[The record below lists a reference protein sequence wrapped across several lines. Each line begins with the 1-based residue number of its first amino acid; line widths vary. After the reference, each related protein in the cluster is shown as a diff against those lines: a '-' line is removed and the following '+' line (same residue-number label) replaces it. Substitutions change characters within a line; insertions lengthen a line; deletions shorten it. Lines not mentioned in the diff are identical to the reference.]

1 MSDELNEIQQITH
14 EYRKSLAA
22 YEARTG
28 RAPQSVDHRGS
39 GEEKQKFDRMDADL
53 TAIELRAQ
61 DAAEMKA
68 LRERLAKLEA
78 EPVLQSRANAPVCR
92 PATGRDSEAYA
103 RGWLKYITT
112 GDMAEMRAATD
123 IALTTSGAGVPT
135 DMERRIIEK
144 MQQAG
149 VIRSLARVNSIDSK
163 RTITVE
169 GALPATNLIGEAASV
184 TQDEITFGTAISVV
198 PYKYATRLTLS
209 QEFIEDAIGSGGIGT
224 GLQYCA
230 DKCGMSIALKQEEA
244 FTVGTGSSQP
254 EGCMGSSMN
263 TKLANLSQ
271 VTDLAGNAIT
281 TVTADNIIDTYHLVP
296 PEYRTGPRFSWVF
309 HDTFL
314 KTARKLKTTYVTTGT
329 PSNTYAPAQEYI
341 WTPGTDAANSMVGGV
356 PGTLYGVPYR
366 IAKYAPTATANNNV
380 FALIGNF
387 EYFEIFDRTG
397 VTSLIDPYS
406 ESATHQVNL
415 IVYTRTDS
423 RIMLANAFA
432 AITC

>member
-1 MSDELNEIQQITH
+1 MSDELNDLQQITH

-28 RAPQSVDHRGS
+28 RAPQTVDHRGS
-39 GEEKQKFDRMDADL
+39 GEEREKFAKMDGDL

-78 EPVLQSRANAPVCR
+78 EPVLQSRAGALVSR
-92 PATGRDSEAYA
+92 PSMGRDSEAYA

-112 GDMAEMRAATD
+112 GDMTEMRAATD

-135 DMERRIIEK
+135 DMERRIVEK

-149 VIRSLARVNSIDSK
+149 VIRSLARVNNIDSK

-169 GALPATNLIGEAASV
+169 GALPATNLIGEASSV
-184 TQDEITFGTAISVV
+184 TQDEVTFGTAISVV

-244 FTVGTGSSQP
+244 FTIGSGSSQP

-263 TKLANLSQ
+263 TKLAALSQ
-271 VTDLAGNAIT
+271 VTDLGGSAIT
-281 TVTADNIIDTYHLVP
+281 TVTADNIIDTYHLVS
-296 PEYRTGPRFSWVF
+296 PEYRTGARFSWVF

-314 KTARKLKTTYVTTGT
+314 KTARKLKNTGT
-329 PSNTYAPAQEYI
+329 TTTSGAFPTDYI
-341 WTPGTDAANSMVGGV
+341 WTAANSTADTLVGGA
-356 PGTLYGVPYR
+356 PGLLYGVPYR

>member
-28 RAPQSVDHRGS
+28 RAPQTVDTRGS

-53 TAIELRAQ
+53 TSIEMRAQ

-68 LRERLAKLEA
+68 LRERIAKLEA
-78 EPVLQSRANAPVCR
+78 EPVLATR
-92 PATGRDSEAYA
+92 ATGVRPSRGNDSDAYA
-103 RGWLKYITT
+103 RGWLRYVTT
-112 GDMAEMRAATD
+112 GDMSEMRAATD
-123 IALTTSGAGVPT
+123 IALSTSGAGVPT

-163 RTITVE
+163 RKITVE
-169 GALPATNLIGEAASV
+169 GALPATSLIGEAASV
-184 TQDEITFGTAISVV
+184 TQDEVTFGTAIDVV

-224 GLQYCA
+224 GLAYCA

-244 FTVGTGSSQP
+244 FTIGSGSSQP

-263 TKLANLSQ
+263 TKLAAISQ
-271 VTDLAGNAIT
+271 VTDLGGAAIT
-281 TVTADNIIDTYHLVP
+281 SVTADNIIDTYHLVP
-296 PEYRTGPRFSWVF
+296 PEYRMGPKFSWVF

-314 KTARKLKTTYVTTGT
+314 KVARKLKNTGT
-329 PSNTYAPAQEYI
+329 TTTSGAYPTDYI
-341 WTPGTDAANSMVGGV
+341 WTAGTDSSNSLVGGA
-356 PGTLYGVPYR
+356 PGLLYGTPYR
-366 IAKYAPTATANNNV
+366 IAKYAPTSTTNNNV

-387 EYFEIFDRTG
+387 DYFEIFDRTG
-397 VTSLIDPYS
+397 VTSLVDPYS

-423 RIMLANAFA
+423 HIMLANAFA

>member
-1 MSDELNEIQQITH
+1 MSDELNELQSITH
-14 EYRKSLAA
+14 QYRKSLDA

-28 RAPQSVDHRGS
+28 RAPQTVDTRGS
-39 GEEKQKFDRMDADL
+39 GEEREKFARMDDDL

-61 DAAEMKA
+61 EAAELKS
-68 LRERLAKLEA
+68 LRERLSKLES
-78 EPVLQSRANAPVCR
+78 EPTLKSRANIGNPAKGDARSSEKYARAWLNYV
-92 PATGRDSEAYA
+92 ATGND
-103 RGWLKYITT
+103 
-112 GDMAEMRAATD
+112 AELRAATD
-123 IALTTSGAGVPT
+123 IALTTTNAGVPT

-149 VIRSLARVNSIDSK
+149 VIRSLARVSSIDSK

-169 GALPATNLIGEAASV
+169 GALPATNLIGEASGV
-184 TQDEITFGTAISVV
+184 TQDEITFDTAISVV
-198 PYKYATRLTLS
+198 PYKYATRLTIS

-224 GLQYCA
+224 GLAYCA

-244 FTVGTGSSQP
+244 FTIGTGSSQP
-254 EGCMGSSMN
+254 EGCMGSSMQS
-263 TKLANLSQ
+263 KLSGLSQ
-271 VTDLAGNAIT
+271 VVDLGT
-281 TVTADNIIDTYHLVP
+281 TAFTNITADNIIDTYHLVP
-296 PEYRTGPRFSWVF
+296 PEYRFGPRFSWVM
-309 HDTFL
+309 HDQLL
-314 KTARKLKTTYVTTGT
+314 KHVRKLKTSYGTVGT
-329 PSNTYAPAQEYI
+329 PTNTYTPATEYI
-341 WTPGTDAANSMVGGV
+341 WTPGTDAANSMVGGM

-366 IAKYAPTATANNNV
+366 VAKYARTATANNNV
-380 FALIGNF
+380 FMLIGNF

-397 VTSLIDPYS
+397 ITSIVDPYS

>member
-1 MSDELNEIQQITH
+1 MDDLNEIQSLTH

-28 RAPQSVDHRGS
+28 RAPQTVDTRGS

-61 DAAEMKA
+61 ELAEIKA
-68 LRERLAKLEA
+68 LKERLAKVES
-78 EPVLQSRANAPVCR
+78 EPVLQSRAGSVTTR

-103 RGWLKYITT
+103 RGWLKYVTT

-123 IALTTSGAGVPT
+123 IALTTTGAGVPT

-169 GALPATNLIGEAASV
+169 GALPATSLISEAASV

-198 PYKYATRLTLS
+198 PYKYATRLTIS

-224 GLQYCA
+224 GLAYCA

-244 FTVGTGSSQP
+244 FTTGTGSSQP
-254 EGCMGSSMN
+254 QGCMGTGMN
-263 TKLANLSQ
+263 TALAALSQ
-271 VTDLAGNAIT
+271 VTDLGGAAQT
-281 TVTADNIIDTYHLVP
+281 TITADNIIDTYHLVP
-296 PEYRTGPRFSWVF
+296 PEYRTGPRFSWVM
-309 HDTFL
+309 HDLVL
-314 KTARKLKTTYVTTGT
+314 KTVRKLKNSVTSSGPT
-329 PSNTYAPAQEYI
+329 EYI
-341 WTPGTDAANSMVGGV
+341 WTTANSNADSMVGGM
-356 PGTLYGVPYR
+356 PGTIYGVPYR
-366 IAKYAPTATANNNV
+366 VAKYAPTATANGNV

-387 EYFEIFDRTG
+387 DYFEIFDRTG
-397 VTSLIDPYS
+397 ITSLVDPYS

>member
-1 MSDELNEIQQITH
+1 MQDDLNDIQSITH

-28 RAPQSVDHRGS
+28 RAPQTVDTRGS
-39 GEEKQKFDRMDADL
+39 GEERQKFDRMDADL

-61 DAAEMKA
+61 ELAEIKA
-68 LRERLAKLEA
+68 LKDRLAKVES
-78 EPVLQSRANAPVCR
+78 EPVLQSRSGSVTTR
-92 PATGRDSEAYA
+92 PATGRDSDAYA
-103 RGWLKYITT
+103 RGWLKYVTT

-135 DMERRIIEK
+135 DMERRIVEK

-169 GALPATNLIGEAASV
+169 GALPATNLISEANSV

-198 PYKYATRLTLS
+198 PYKYATRLTIS

-224 GLQYCA
+224 GLAYCA

-244 FTVGTGSSQP
+244 FTIGTGSSQP

-263 TKLANLSQ
+263 TQLAALSQ
-271 VTDLAGNAIT
+271 VTDLGANAYT
-281 TVTADNIIDTYHLVP
+281 TITADNIIDTYHLVP
-296 PEYRTGPRFSWVF
+296 PEYRTGPRFSWVM
-309 HDTFL
+309 HDLVL
-314 KTARKLKTTYVTTGT
+314 KTVRKLKNQITTSG
-329 PSNTYAPAQEYI
+329 AQEYI
-341 WTPGTDAANSMVGGV
+341 WTTGNSNADSMVGGM
-356 PGTLYGVPYR
+356 PGTIYGVPYR
-366 IAKYAPTATANNNV
+366 VAKYARTATANNNV

-387 EYFEIFDRTG
+387 DYFEIFDRTG
-397 VTSLIDPYS
+397 VTSLVDPYS

-423 RIMLANAFA
+423 HIMLANAFA

>member
-1 MSDELNEIQQITH
+1 MSDELNELQSITH

-28 RAPQSVDHRGS
+28 RAPQTVDHRGS

-61 DAAEMKA
+61 DASEMKA

-78 EPVLQSRANAPVCR
+78 EPVLQSRASAVVSR
-92 PATGRDSEAYA
+92 PSTGRDSEAYA
-103 RGWLKYITT
+103 RGWLKYIAT
-112 GDMAEMRAATD
+112 GDMAEMRAAND
-123 IALTTSGAGVPT
+123 ISLSTSGAGVPT
-135 DMERRIIEK
+135 DMERRIVEK

-149 VIRSLARVNSIDSK
+149 VIRSLARVNNIDSK

-169 GALPATNLIGEAASV
+169 GALPATSLIGEASSV
-184 TQDEITFGTAISVV
+184 TQDEVTFGTAISVV

-244 FTVGTGSSQP
+244 FTVGNGSSQP

-263 TKLANLSQ
+263 TKLAALNQ
-271 VTDLAGNAIT
+271 VTDLGGAAIT
-281 TVTADNIIDTYHLVP
+281 TVTADNIIDTYHLVS

-314 KTARKLKTTYVTTGT
+314 KTARKLKNTGT
-329 PSNTYAPAQEYI
+329 TTTSGAFPTDYI
-341 WTPGTDAANSMVGGV
+341 WTAANSTADTLVGGA
-356 PGTLYGVPYR
+356 PGLLYGVPYR
-366 IAKYAPTATANNNV
+366 IAKYAPTSTANNNV

>member
-1 MSDELNEIQQITH
+1 MDELNEIQQITH
-14 EYRKSLAA
+14 QYRKSLAA
-22 YEARTG
+22 FESRTG
-28 RAPQSVDHRGS
+28 LAPQLVDTRGV
-39 GEEKQKFDRMDADL
+39 GEEREKFAKMDSDL

-68 LRERLAKLEA
+68 LKERLAKLES
-78 EPVLQSRANAPVCR
+78 EPVLKSRAIGATTR
-92 PATGRDSEAYA
+92 PSTGLDSEAYA
-103 RGWLKYITT
+103 RGWLKYVAT
-112 GDMAEMRAATD
+112 GDTAEMRAATD

-163 RTITVE
+163 RKITVE
-169 GALPATNLIGEAASV
+169 GALPATNLITEAATV
-184 TQDEITFGTAISVV
+184 TQDEITFGTAIDVT
-198 PYKYATRLTLS
+198 PYKYATRLTIS

-224 GLQYCA
+224 GLAYCA

-244 FTVGTGSSQP
+244 FTIGTGSSQP
-254 EGCMGSSMN
+254 QGCMGSGMQSA
-263 TKLANLSQ
+263 LATASQ
-271 VTDLAGNAIT
+271 VTDLGTAAYT
-281 TVTADNIIDTYHLVP
+281 TITADNIIDTYHLVP
-296 PEYRTGPRFSWVF
+296 PEYRTGPRFSWVM
-309 HDTFL
+309 HDSVL
-314 KTARKLKTTYVTTGT
+314 KTVRKLKNSGSVTSSGA
-329 PSNTYAPAQEYI
+329 YATEYI
-341 WTPGTDAANSMVGGV
+341 WTTANSNADAMVGGM
-356 PGTLYGVPYR
+356 PGTIYGVPYR
-366 IAKYAPTATANNNV
+366 VAKYGPTATTNGNI
-380 FALIGNF
+380 FMLIGNF

-397 VTSLIDPYS
+397 ITSLVDPYS